1 MKLDNW
7 YDYPQYFDLVFRDET
22 AGEVEFFEAAFERFS
37 ERPVRRLYE
46 PGCGSGRLVVAMAA
60 RGYQVTGLDLNRPSL
75 DYLRRKLRRRG
86 LSADLVE
93 ADMVDYHPPAPV
105 DAAFCTFNS
114 FRHLTNARDA
124 RRHLE
129 TVAAALRP
137 GGLYILGFHIIPLD
151 ADEECTE
158 RWRASHGGTTVSV
171 TLKVIDFDRRRRQE
185 QIRVSLLA
193 RSPKRTVRCRTEYP
207 QRLYT
212 AAQVRKLLAEV
223 PAFELAGVYDFDYAI
238 DHPRTLDDDLTDALF
253 VLRRRG

>member
-22 AGEVEFFEAAFERFS
+22 PAEIEFFAAVFERYADG
-37 ERPVRRLYE
+37 PVRTLYE
-46 PGCGSGRLVVAMAA
+46 PGCGSGRLVVGMAA

-86 LSADLVE
+86 LTAEVIE
-93 ADMVDYHPPAPV
+93 GDMVDYCSPVPV

-114 FRHLTNARDA
+114 FRHLTNPGDA

-129 TVAAALRP
+129 SVAASLRP

-158 RWRASHGGTTVSV
+158 RWRAAHGGTTVSV
-171 TLKVIDFDRRRRQE
+171 TLKVIAFDRRRRQE

-193 RSPKRTVRCRTEYP
+193 RSPRKTVRCRTEYP

-212 AAQVRKLLAEV
+212 ASQVSELFASV
-223 PAFELAGVYDFDYAI
+223 PAFEVAGIYDFDYAI
-238 DHPRTLDDDLTDALF
+238 DEPRELDDDLTDAVF
-253 VLRRRG
+253 ILRRR

>member
-7 YDYPQYFDLVFRDET
+7 YDYPQFFDLVFRDET
-22 AGEVEFFEAAFERFS
+22 AGEVQFFEAAFERFAD
-37 ERPVRRLYE
+37 RPVRRLYE

-75 DYLRRKLRRRG
+75 AYLRRKLRRRG
-86 LSADLVE
+86 LSAGLVE
-93 ADMVDYHPPAPV
+93 ADMTDYIPPVPI

-114 FRHLTNARDA
+114 FRHLTTARDA
-124 RRHLE
+124 QRHLE

-151 ADEECTE
+151 AEENCIE
-158 RWRASHGGTTVSV
+158 RWRASHAGTTVSV

-193 RSPKRTVRCRTEYP
+193 RSRNRTVRCRTEYP

-212 AAQVRKLLAEV
+212 AAQVRKLFAGV
-223 PAFELAGVYDFDYAI
+223 PALEIAGIYDFDYSI
-238 DHPRTLDDDLTDALF
+238 DHPRALDDDLTDAVF
-253 VLRRRG
+253 VLRRR